1 MSGLFRPPDVA
12 ACARCGSGRVH
23 PKLLVMGPIGGIDSD
38 SRSFLCEA
46 CGYDGLPVMFDTEEA
61 RARFEAEKRG
71 PPEASPSEP
80 RQGILSIP
88 ILPVLTEPL
97 VDLKVLDLI
106 PVRLASVVGV
116 GWDGRQIAPTR
127 YRASF
132 QEYWDAIGGPRYNAA
147 RVFML
152 DLTGIN
158 RANPN
163 FDVLRHLVK
172 RCAVWLDHRARGARD
187 RGGPR
192 GPLHAR
198 DPRPPQAAHEG
209 RPRGGEGAG
218 TCAPPDAAEGRPR
231 RRGLT
236 ERRSSDPF
244 DVDADLPDEV
254 EALVGPVRRPVV
266 HLRHPGV
273 DDRLRARDA
282 RLGRDEG
289 DLAGIVH
296 AHLDERVHLAVHAA
310 ASARLVDAAVVVRE
324 APCGPVVAEAVDLG
338 HVLRRDHAADLEP
351 LARRAAREGHREVH
365 DQALEARP
373 LDLPRRL
380 APGTGQWN
388 RGSGLSFRSRPH
400 RGRHLS
406 RTVVTPCAS
415 SRRTTPS
422 RARTSRWPR
431 TSALLSLRIVS
442 ARPWWST
449 WPWVRTIRST
459 SAGVRPTSRSWD
471 RRAS

>member
-23 PKLLVMGPIGGIDSD
+23 PKLLVMGPIAGIDSD

-172 RCAVWLDHRARGARD
+172 RCAVWLDLGAREPEEIMD
-187 RGGPR
+187 GDM
-192 GPLHAR
+192 LHVERVGAGSKTLGSR
-198 DPRPPQAAHEG
+198 EAFRELHSLSSEVLPCLDWDGRVVWGDPREARTDLRDVAK
-209 RPRGGEGAG
+209 AL
-218 TCAPPDAAEGRPR
+218 CAIGFDAVCVM
-231 RRGLT
+231 
-236 ERRSSDPF
+236 
-244 DVDADLPDEV
+244 DV
-254 EALVGPVRRPVV
+254 
-266 HLRHPGV
+266 
-273 DDRLRARDA
+273 A
-282 RLGRDEG
+282 RLGTEAGPDPGLLAQIDGLAIEVYLGGGLREEG
-289 DLAGIVH
+289 GPGLGERGIAG
-296 AHLDERVHLAVHAA
+296 A
-310 ASARLVDAAVVVRE
+310 LVDPYTPVIRDLLRPPTKE
-324 APCGPVVAEAVDLG
+324 GPAEAK
-338 HVLRRDHAADLEP
+338 APEP
-351 LARRAAREGHREVH
+351 V
-365 DQALEARP
+365 P
-373 LDLPRRL
+373 
-380 APGTGQWN
+380 
-388 RGSGLSFRSRPH
+388 
-400 RGRHLS
+400 
-406 RTVVTPCAS
+406 
-415 SRRTTPS
+415 
-422 RARTSRWPR
+422 
-431 TSALLSLRIVS
+431 
-442 ARPWWST
+442 
-449 WPWVRTIRST
+449 
-459 SAGVRPTSRSWD
+459 RPTPPRD
-471 RRAS
+471 APADAG